1 MTNIDEYQAIKPIT
15 RDSYADLDR
24 SRQHQS
30 LNSQIS
36 LGINHPQS
44 QIRSALK
51 GARRSTK
58 DS

>member
-1 MTNIDEYQAIKPIT
+1 MTKIDDYHAIQAITKDP
-15 RDSYADLDR
+15 YADLDR
-24 SRQHQS
+24 SRQHN

-36 LGINHPQS
+36 LGIYHPQS

-51 GARRSTK
+51 GAMRSSK